1 MNKPL
6 LTIIVPVYNREKYI
20 EDCVKSIL
28 FQTYENFVLLIVDDG
43 STDNSLQVING
54 FDDPRIIVKSLSHQG
69 CWPAKNEAVRSV
81 DTDFLMFVDSDDV
94 ILSNYV
100 SRMMKHVASNSGY
113 DYYYPLRLTIA
124 YSNLKDTGR
133 VWRYLDNAGPS
144 EIIKLFFQYAIA
156 GVPHPAS
163 VIKTDLFLKT
173 GLFKDDL
180 KNYGD
185 AVYIIQNCSRI
196 KFKSVDENGYINRQ
210 HDEQTNKD
218 KTHAVKAIAY
228 LADWFFKSK
237 LPDEFIPGYKKMKDI
252 EKYSF
257 VLRTISSFI
266 KRFPGYESE
275 FTAYAEYWVNLTRN

>member
-1 MNKPL
+1 MDKPL
-6 LTIIVPVYNREKYI
+6 LTIIVPVFNREKYI
-20 EDCVKSIL
+20 TDCLQSIL
-28 FQTYENFVLLIVDDG
+28 SQTYSNFRLLVLDDG
-43 STDNSLQVING
+43 STDDTLSLINS
-54 FDDPRIIVKSLSHQG
+54 FDDNRIVIRSFQHMG
-69 CWPAKNEAVRSV
+69 CWKIKNEALRLVQSEY
-81 DTDFLMFVDSDDV
+81 LMFVDSDDV
-94 ILSNYV
+94 IRKNYISKMIESV
-100 SRMMKHVASNSGY
+100 NSCPGF

-124 YSNLKDTGR
+124 DSNLKDTGR
-133 VWRYLDNAGPS
+133 VWRYLDNAAAP
-144 EIIKLFFQYAIA
+144 EIIKLFFQHAIA

-163 VIKTDLFLKT
+163 VIKTDLFHKT

-218 KTHAVKAIAY
+218 KSHAVKAIAY
-228 LADWFFKSK
+228 LTDWFFRST
-237 LPDEFIPGYKKMKDI
+237 LPDEFIPGFTTMKDV

-257 VLRTISSFI
+257 VLQTFSAFM

-275 FTAYAEYWVNLTRN
+275 FTAYAKYWISLTRK